1 MVGAGHEPDLRS
13 AVDVQWRETLNKG
26 TYDKYNARFARL
38 IEQEYAPAARAD
50 AREEVKT
57 ILAEHPEL
65 LDRVNAIHLPANAD
79 EIYKQIETA
88 EISSFSG
95 SVVPYR
101 INKGI
106 YIQYDLQVAS
116 DKGKKWTGGISAVE
130 RYGGGETLMSV
141 VADLGELT
149 TERTNVC
156 PSRWTGRGLSARSQ
170 FLKGDQPCANQPRLG
185 RQWFNAACY
194 ESLHMPSIRT
204 NPIRLYF
211 HFCGEGKRVS
221 VLFARDLIRRCL
233 QRPSCKAPPES
244 VLTN

>member
-88 EISSFSG
+88 ESKTATGCMPACKVRLFMDRTKKG
-95 SVVPYR
+95 SRHAGP
-101 INKGI
+101 
-106 YIQYDLQVAS
+106 
-116 DKGKKWTGGISAVE
+116 
-130 RYGGGETLMSV
+130 
-141 VADLGELT
+141 
-149 TERTNVC
+149 
-156 PSRWTGRGLSARSQ
+156 GR
-170 FLKGDQPCANQPRLG
+170 
-185 RQWFNAACY
+185 
-194 ESLHMPSIRT
+194 MP
-204 NPIRLYF
+204 
-211 HFCGEGKRVS
+211 
-221 VLFARDLIRRCL
+221 LI
-233 QRPSCKAPPES
+233 
-244 VLTN
+244 